1 VLHVVAYAAAVCVCM
16 PALPPDLCFVA
27 AVLQLLCV
35 IQDLWCPSDVCY
47 DILGYPTLAG
57 QYARHRSLPAR
68 GGAVVNMLLCLAAV
82 ACLQV
87 ICRVLSW
94 KPYLLRVLFSWP
106 GAIFLRA
113 GALWASFLFTIHLL
127 PQQPVS

>member
-1 VLHVVAYAAAVCVCM
+1 MLHVVAYAAAVCVCM

-87 ICRVLSW
+87 IAACGLKSAACM
-94 KPYLLRVLFSWP
+94 YYFQP

-113 GALWASFLFTIHLL
+113 GAL
-127 PQQPVS
+127 